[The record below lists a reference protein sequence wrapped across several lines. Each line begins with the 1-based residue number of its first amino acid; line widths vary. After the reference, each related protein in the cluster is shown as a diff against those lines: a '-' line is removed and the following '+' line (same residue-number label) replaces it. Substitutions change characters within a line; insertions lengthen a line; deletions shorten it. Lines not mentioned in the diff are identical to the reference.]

1 MTGTII
7 TDKTKNFDVLGLQG
21 KDLVQG
27 VRGTITAI
35 TETRSG
41 SVQLTIEPKS
51 FMGRLIDAYGYDFQQ
66 VEIYK
71 EGSFDARFRK
81 RLPVIKA
88 VPEFKLGERLKDKV
102 SETEG
107 IVIRRTTYMN
117 GCICYTILPEG
128 EKNTKEALHIFQPLL
143 ESVQADAEKDLTV
156 DWNIYGDSSKPE
168 VKKQVTESK
177 DEVIGQRKP
186 GGPATKSVSSSQ
198 VM

>member
-1 MTGTII
+1 MTTTII
-7 TDKTKNFDVLGLQG
+7 NDKTKNFDVLGLQG

-41 SVQLTIEPKS
+41 SVQITIEPKS
-51 FMGRLIDAYGYDFQQ
+51 LFGRLIDAYAYDYQQ
-66 VEIYK
+66 VEVYE
-71 EGSFDARFRK
+71 EGSYKARFKK

-88 VPEFKLGERLKDKV
+88 TPEFKLGELVKDKV
-102 SETEG
+102 SDTKG

-143 ESVQADAEKDLTV
+143 ESAQADAEKDLTV
-156 DWNIYGDSSKPE
+156 DWNIYGEKVEE
-168 VKKQVTESK
+168 VKPTETK
-177 DEVIGQRKP
+177 EEAIGQRKP
-186 GGPATKSVSSSQ
+186 GGPATKAVSSSQ
-198 VM
+198 AM